1 MRAPI
6 DEYYTDREYEFAL
19 KEMRRITERQR
30 AIAEAKIALKV
41 RDNLM
46 KEFQKEEIKIADET
60 KTTISTIQG
69 QIDTAIQGEFRKSL
83 DMYIPNM
90 LSKYDKIGK

>member
-46 KEFQKEEIKIADET
+46 KEFQKEAIKIADET

-69 QIDTAIQGEFRKSL
+69 QIDTAIQENFVRV
-83 DMYIPNM
+83 
-90 LSKYDKIGK
+90 

>member
-46 KEFQKEEIKIADET
+46 KEFQKEAIKIADET

-69 QIDTAIQGEFRKSL
+69 QIDTAIQ
-83 DMYIPNM
+83 
-90 LSKYDKIGK
+90 

>member
-1 MRAPI
+1 
-6 DEYYTDREYEFAL
+6 
-19 KEMRRITERQR
+19 
-30 AIAEAKIALKV
+30 
-41 RDNLM
+41 M
-46 KEFQKEEIKIADET
+46 KEFQKEAIKIADET

>member
-46 KEFQKEEIKIADET
+46 KEFQKEAIKIADET

-90 LSKYDKIGK
+90 LSKI